1 VARDVAALLDA
12 LRGEG
17 GAMTSNTV
25 RVRADRAAELAEL
38 LAGLTQHGVVFN
50 VELRGDHWEVEIT
63 GC

>member
-1 VARDVAALLDA
+1 
-12 LRGEG
+12 
-17 GAMTSNTV
+17 MTSNTV